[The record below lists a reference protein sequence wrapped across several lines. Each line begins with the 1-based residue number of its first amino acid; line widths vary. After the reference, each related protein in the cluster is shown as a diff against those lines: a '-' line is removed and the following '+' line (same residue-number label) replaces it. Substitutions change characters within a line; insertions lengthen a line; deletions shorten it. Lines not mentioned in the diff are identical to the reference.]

1 MENQTQTKSILAR
14 SSPRIKRTAVDVA
27 DSGHPSTSG
36 LWNHQNPNEQSQKR
50 QKYTMPENR
59 TIMKCYYKS
68 EPQRRGYQKRMYQL
82 WKQEYP
88 DSQITEPRL
97 ADQRRFIIRNKVF
110 SEVELEEIQ
119 KICKVDYHQTT
130 AQTAAET
137 PATLGMVEQIEPEES
152 VELLQ
157 EFEEPALET
166 SVEPPGTLTAR
177 QQELKDKIMA
187 HAAANAIRQRL
198 PTLKTVP
205 KRHLAPLMKDVNAAL
220 STVQITSIEQTNQF
234 AYSAAVIVTEELGLL
249 QPRQPQRKSIGKPK
263 WKVRLELKI
272 KKLRS
277 DASNLKNMKERKLKN
292 DKIKQYLIQKYWLN
306 TRKIEE
312 ALEIVKEQI
321 TATARKIERYEARII
336 QYRQNQL
343 FQSDQRRFYQSLNQT
358 TDTVTIKPEKTA
370 TTKFWKE
377 LWENNKNYNKNAGW
391 IKEFEGKFSQ
401 NKMELMEITTEM
413 ISKRV
418 QKVKNWTSPG
428 SDQLHGFWLK
438 HLISLHGKMAQQ
450 FNEMLQKGSISEW
463 LTTGRTYLIQKDPT
477 KGAAPGNY
485 RPITCLPTMFK
496 LLAGII
502 ADRIQDYLEEKN
514 ILPDEQK
521 GNKWKSRGTKDQ
533 LLIDKMILENCK
545 SRKANLHMTWIDYK
559 KAFDSLPHSW
569 IIKCLDAIGIC
580 KTVGTFIENM
590 MEHWKTELF
599 VGNESYGLVNIRR
612 GIFQGDSLSPLLFI
626 IAMIPL
632 STILQKTNL
641 GYQISKNSHKIS
653 HLMYMDD
660 LKLYGKTETEIQSL
674 TNTVRIFSTDINME
688 FGLDKCSTVVLKK
701 GKIIESEGIN
711 MPNGQ
716 TIKCHQPEAYKYLGI
731 LQLDNI
737 KHEHVK
743 TVVSKEYTQRVR
755 KILKSKLNGGNT
767 IKAINTW
774 AIPVIRYTAGIINW
788 TQMELDNLDRK
799 TRKLMTI
806 HHSLHPRSDVDRLYL
821 PRRSGG
827 RGLLQVKQAVKEEEH
842 ALAEY
847 VKQSEE
853 PALIEVKNQKLLKT
867 QQTKNQYKKTAL
879 QTRADSWHNKTLHG
893 KFLDKIEGKADKEK
907 TWLWLTN
914 GTLKKETEGLI
925 LAAQEQAIRT
935 NAIKAKIEK
944 SADDPKCRL
953 CKETD
958 ETIDHI
964 LSCCK
969 KIAQTD
975 YKQRHNYVAQMIH
988 WNLCLKYHLP
998 AAKNWWDHKPAKVLE
1013 NEHAKILWDF
1023 RIQTDKVLEHNTP
1036 DITVVEKNKVW
1047 IIDVA
1052 IPGDSRID
1060 EKQQEKLS
1068 RYQDLKI
1075 ELQRL
1080 WQKPVQVVPVVM
1092 GTLGAVPKDLSRHLE
1107 TIDIDKITICQLQK
1121 ATLLGSAHIIRKYI
1135 TQS

>member
-1 MENQTQTKSILAR
+1 MENQTKTKSILAR
-14 SSPRIKRTAVDVA
+14 SSPRIKRTAVDAA

-36 LWNHQNPNEQSQKR
+36 LRNHQNPNEQSQKR
-50 QKYTMPENR
+50 QKYIMPENR

-68 EPQRRGYQKRMYQL
+68 EPQRRGYQKRMHQL

-152 VELLQ
+152 VALLQ

-234 AYSAAVIVTEELGLL
+234 AYSAAVIVTEQLGLL
-249 QPRQPQRKSIGKPK
+249 QPRQPQRKSTGKPK

-292 DKIKQYLIQKYWLN
+292 DKIKQYLIRKYWLN

-463 LTTGRTYLIQKDPT
+463 LTTGRTYLIQKDPA

-496 LLAGII
+496 LLTGII

-521 GNKWKSRGTKDQ
+521 GNKRKSRGTKDQ

-632 STILQKTNL
+632 STILQK
-641 GYQISKNSHKIS
+641 KIS
-653 HLMYMDD
+653 ATKHLR
-660 LKLYGKTETEIQSL
+660 IL
-674 TNTVRIFSTDINME
+674 T
-688 FGLDKCSTVVLKK
+688 
-701 GKIIESEGIN
+701 
-711 MPNGQ
+711 
-716 TIKCHQPEAYKYLGI
+716 
-731 LQLDNI
+731 
-737 KHEHVK
+737 
-743 TVVSKEYTQRVR
+743 
-755 KILKSKLNGGNT
+755 
-767 IKAINTW
+767 
-774 AIPVIRYTAGIINW
+774 
-788 TQMELDNLDRK
+788 
-799 TRKLMTI
+799 
-806 HHSLHPRSDVDRLYL
+806 
-821 PRRSGG
+821 
-827 RGLLQVKQAVKEEEH
+827 
-842 ALAEY
+842 
-847 VKQSEE
+847 
-853 PALIEVKNQKLLKT
+853 
-867 QQTKNQYKKTAL
+867 
-879 QTRADSWHNKTLHG
+879 
-893 KFLDKIEGKADKEK
+893 KF
-907 TWLWLTN
+907 
-914 GTLKKETEGLI
+914 
-925 LAAQEQAIRT
+925 
-935 NAIKAKIEK
+935 
-944 SADDPKCRL
+944 
-953 CKETD
+953 
-958 ETIDHI
+958 HI
-964 LSCCK
+964 
-969 KIAQTD
+969 
-975 YKQRHNYVAQMIH
+975 
-988 WNLCLKYHLP
+988 
-998 AAKNWWDHKPAKVLE
+998 
-1013 NEHAKILWDF
+1013 
-1023 RIQTDKVLEHNTP
+1023 
-1036 DITVVEKNKVW
+1036 
-1047 IIDVA
+1047 
-1052 IPGDSRID
+1052 
-1060 EKQQEKLS
+1060 
-1068 RYQDLKI
+1068 
-1075 ELQRL
+1075 
-1080 WQKPVQVVPVVM
+1080 
-1092 GTLGAVPKDLSRHLE
+1092 
-1107 TIDIDKITICQLQK
+1107 
-1121 ATLLGSAHIIRKYI
+1121 
-1135 TQS
+1135 

>member
-14 SSPRIKRTAVDVA
+14 SSPRIKRTAVDAA

-36 LWNHQNPNEQSQKR
+36 LRNHQNPNEQSQKR

-68 EPQRRGYQKRMYQL
+68 EPQRHGYQKRMHQL

-137 PATLGMVEQIEPEES
+137 PATLGMVEQIVPGES
-152 VELLQ
+152 VVFLQ

-166 SVEPPGTLTAR
+166 SAEPPGTLTAR
-177 QQELKDKIMA
+177 QQELKNKIMA

-205 KRHLAPLMKDVNAAL
+205 KRHLAPLMKDVNAVL

-249 QPRQPQRKSIGKPK
+249 QPRQPQRKSTGKAK

-292 DKIKQYLIQKYWLN
+292 DKIKQYLIRKYWLN

-343 FQSDQRRFYQSLNQT
+343 FQSDQRWFYQSLNQT
-358 TDTVTIKPEKTA
+358 TDTVTIKLEKTA

-391 IKEFEGKFSQ
+391 IKEFEGKFLQ

-413 ISKRV
+413 ISKQV

-463 LTTGRTYLIQKDPT
+463 LTTGRTYLIQKDPA

-496 LLAGII
+496 LLTGII

-521 GNKWKSRGTKDQ
+521 GNKRKSRGTKDQ

-632 STILQKTNL
+632 STILQK
-641 GYQISKNSHKIS
+641 QI
-653 HLMYMDD
+653 L
-660 LKLYGKTETEIQSL
+660 
-674 TNTVRIFSTDINME
+674 V
-688 FGLDKCSTVVLKK
+688 
-701 GKIIESEGIN
+701 
-711 MPNGQ
+711 
-716 TIKCHQPEAYKYLGI
+716 
-731 LQLDNI
+731 I
-737 KHEHVK
+737 KHL
-743 TVVSKEYTQRVR
+743 R
-755 KILKSKLNGGNT
+755 IL
-767 IKAINTW
+767 
-774 AIPVIRYTAGIINW
+774 
-788 TQMELDNLDRK
+788 
-799 TRKLMTI
+799 
-806 HHSLHPRSDVDRLYL
+806 
-821 PRRSGG
+821 
-827 RGLLQVKQAVKEEEH
+827 
-842 ALAEY
+842 
-847 VKQSEE
+847 
-853 PALIEVKNQKLLKT
+853 
-867 QQTKNQYKKTAL
+867 TK
-879 QTRADSWHNKTLHG
+879 
-893 KFLDKIEGKADKEK
+893 F
-907 TWLWLTN
+907 
-914 GTLKKETEGLI
+914 
-925 LAAQEQAIRT
+925 
-935 NAIKAKIEK
+935 
-944 SADDPKCRL
+944 
-953 CKETD
+953 
-958 ETIDHI
+958 HI
-964 LSCCK
+964 
-969 KIAQTD
+969 
-975 YKQRHNYVAQMIH
+975 
-988 WNLCLKYHLP
+988 
-998 AAKNWWDHKPAKVLE
+998 
-1013 NEHAKILWDF
+1013 
-1023 RIQTDKVLEHNTP
+1023 
-1036 DITVVEKNKVW
+1036 
-1047 IIDVA
+1047 
-1052 IPGDSRID
+1052 
-1060 EKQQEKLS
+1060 
-1068 RYQDLKI
+1068 
-1075 ELQRL
+1075 
-1080 WQKPVQVVPVVM
+1080 
-1092 GTLGAVPKDLSRHLE
+1092 
-1107 TIDIDKITICQLQK
+1107 
-1121 ATLLGSAHIIRKYI
+1121 
-1135 TQS
+1135 